1 MTARTSL
8 LVAASLSVAGLLVF
22 ATAGLWGSLLST
34 AQSDGP
40 SSAAGNEGDRRNAV
54 LRDITV
60 LYVERGK
67 DVSPEMRSGAE
78 FAPMAFLNA
87 ELKRQDAKWRVGSVN
102 GPRAEF
108 FEVS

>member
-1 MTARTSL
+1 M
-8 LVAASLSVAGLLVF
+8 
-22 ATAGLWGSLLST
+22 
-34 AQSDGP
+34 
-40 SSAAGNEGDRRNAV
+40 
-54 LRDITV
+54 

-108 FEVS
+108 FESVLILPPTRSPSSAGRGYRDGGSVVAGPSHLLQ